1 MINKSNHNYR
11 KKSVWP
17 SHQKHQNKNIT
28 SIIIAFNGDKLKMP
42 MVIYL
47 IFWQLLICSLVE
59 SFVVTTLTS
68 QGNRKY
74 PFFVSTEASASSSPS
89 PKKSLQE
96 LLLPIDNCKVD
107 QMSGTDLGENLFKKF
122 WSLLFF
128 G

>member
-1 MINKSNHNYR
+1 MFGGDDKAQLQNSV
-11 KKSVWP
+11 VWP

-28 SIIIAFNGDKLKMP
+28 SIAFNGDKLKMP

-59 SFVVTTLTS
+59 SFAVTTLTS

-107 QMSGTDLGENLFKKF
+107 QMSGTDLGENL
-122 WSLLFF
+122 S
-128 G
+128 